1 MKIVQC
7 LEDFGLLVQSVTQVI
22 ENETKE
28 QREGFLCMLLG
39 TLHARL
45 LKNMLVSNKNRQRLC
60 NQSRQRSSD
69 QTRQRLCS

>member
-45 LKNMLVSNKNRQRLC
+45 LKNMLVSNKNRQR
-60 NQSRQRSSD
+60 
-69 QTRQRLCS
+69 

>member
-1 MKIVQC
+1 MKDIMKIVKC
-7 LEDFGLLVQSVTQVI
+7 LEDFGLLVKSVTQVI

-45 LKNMLVSNKNRQRLC
+45 LKNVLLSSKNRQR
-60 NQSRQRSSD
+60 
-69 QTRQRLCS
+69 